1 MRPKII
7 FRAPALNIRIMWWL
21 RTQTIHLH
29 EPQKNH
35 SLFKNLRKCIAEL
48 FALLAAVL
56 KNIIHQIKQHQSAIS
71 FWSCNETKHR
81 LASDPVSSWSE
92 NREGLIWNAI
102 AHERKFKIS
111 KLDQSEHL
119 CRKNTSSELVQPHIR
134 HIAGILFVMNHPQ
147 GNCLH
152 TVLRG
157 RHILQLAFKRF
168 LIKKRHVAAGKWW
181 NVKHALKRKPL
192 ISLVVH

>member
-1 MRPKII
+1 MHCWTLCPSCGC
-7 FRAPALNIRIMWWL
+7 FEE
-21 RTQTIHLH
+21 H
-29 EPQKNH
+29 H
-35 SLFKNLRKCIAEL
+35 SPNKTTPIGDQ
-48 FALLAAVL
+48 LLKL
-56 KNIIHQIKQHQSAIS
+56 QRNKIS
-71 FWSCNETKHR
+71 F

-92 NREGLIWNAI
+92 NRGGLIWNAI

-111 KLDQSEHL
+111 KLDQIEHL
-119 CRKNTSSELVQPHIR
+119 CRKNTSPELVQPHIR